1 MSRFYRMHDAEP
13 CGMISATPDSLEHWN
28 RRGFGIFATVQKFQ
42 GPRRIENLV
51 AIQAWAVDL
60 DGGDKAAQRR
70 RLLSSPLIPSS
81 VVETKNGYHAY
92 WYAIDARA
100 DRYRAI
106 VGRLVEYFGGDPNAR
121 DLARVLRVPG
131 FLHQKDPADPFLVGH
146 AWGPHR
152 EIRYHERQL
161 AQLFP
166 PSHEE
171 LEAWA
176 KQETP
181 ADDVAPSRVVFPADK
196 ENFWERAFD
205 IDCMEGLRRLS
216 GSSWVNGER
225 FDFKP
230 QRNGNTNLTVNG
242 KGIAAF
248 IDSTGRIGSGAR
260 GATGEPGGPSLYR
273 WLRWYGHSKQ
283 QCAEILKQA
292 FPELEETA

>member
-28 RRGFGIFATVQKFQ
+28 QRGFGIFATVQRFQ

-166 PSHEE
+166 PSQEE
-171 LEAWA
+171 LEALA
-176 KQETP
+176 KQDRP
-181 ADDVAPSRVVFPADK
+181 ADDVAPSRVLFPDSAATL
-196 ENFWERAFD
+196 WERAYD
-205 IDCMEGLRRLS
+205 IDAREALPRLS
-216 GSSWVNGER
+216 GHWSVGGEQYEL
-225 FDFKP
+225 KP
-230 QRNGNTNLTVNG
+230 QRNGKFNILVGGKGTSCFVDANG
-242 KGIAAF
+242 KIGSSDKGGPGIAQW
-248 IDSTGRIGSGAR
+248 INWHQRD
-260 GATGEPGGPSLYR
+260 YR
-273 WLRWYGHSKQ
+273 KVR
-283 QCAEILKQA
+283 QA
-292 FPELEETA
+292 LLEVFPELKETA